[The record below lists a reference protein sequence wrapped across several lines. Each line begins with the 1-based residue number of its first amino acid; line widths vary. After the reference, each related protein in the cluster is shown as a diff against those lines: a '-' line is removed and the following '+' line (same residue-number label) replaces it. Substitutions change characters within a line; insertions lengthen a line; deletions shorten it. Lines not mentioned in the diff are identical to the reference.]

1 MSLAVNEVL
10 KYCKT
15 CQKGPFSSAYNAE
28 AHFSSQQHKEA
39 EAKQVSLQIDSLSHF
54 FCRVCSE
61 QCNGPKSFMEHMAS
75 PRHKVKMDK
84 SQQFQV
90 SSEQYDTAGRPY
102 DFDGKRGYCHICRID
117 LTSPENASQHLN
129 GEKHKKKSNQMQSPP
144 QQTRK
149 CNACNITFPDDA
161 SSELH
166 IRNFHTTKKTEA
178 QLSMKLSFNEA
189 NSFTSSSLQT
199 DQPKSGDDL
208 DKLFQNFQ
216 LELQNETPPQS
227 VLENLSKRS
236 GYGDADV
243 EFTFNISTGFCNV
256 CQVELTSIK
265 NRDQHLSGAKH
276 KKAKEAWFL
285 RKKNETRSMSKVQP
299 ESQQRAQFSTV
310 SLSSPLHE
318 EVEYEFEGESGF
330 CNVCKLKLT
339 SIEQASA
346 HLNSALHKQAKE
358 GWMQA
363 DLSLTKNSAE
373 PLSPLT
379 IPPHSFILPIQ
390 NKPLNMSKLSPA
402 SPVSKPTLKKSEEP
416 DYTFAGSRG
425 YCNICDLELTSKQHA
440 DQHLKGAKHHKA
452 KNAMNVQ
459 VLVQDVDPV
468 ARQSSTS
475 SQEYTFNGK
484 QGFCNLCN
492 LELTSKVPADQ
503 HLRGAKHAKMKN
515 AQAVKPS
522 VTTGISARSDMRGTG
537 GEEYTFNGSRG
548 YCNVCKIELTSKL
561 HADSHLKGKNHAK
574 AKHRW
579 LQGIT
584 ENVPQFCEICQ
595 IACSGP
601 ESMHQ
606 HLVSKKHIEKAG
618 LAASNQSAYNE
629 FPVRTVDTSDNT
641 KWFTCS
647 FCNCKLNSQQ
657 QLETHKN
664 SPKHKAQE
672 EKMIRQ
678 CTTGIVNQQTG
689 FDTDRRYN
697 PQQGQLGQNLG
708 QNLGHNLGRG
718 YYENVPEKQNPMP
731 GIYVGSQFNHTN
743 FQLKSSTIVTPSCVI
758 PLPKV
763 NGISS
768 EVTLPQAEYLPPT
781 SVTKQTYDI
790 TINAVTQNGINAS
803 EVVAEL
809 PANPVIKNG
818 VINSNSNEDLPSLM
832 PFSTSLVSHL
842 TLGSLRDDES
852 VLKIDDEKS
861 MFTMARPKVFTTNL
875 SDKNIRGQAE
885 VNHYPHLTDEQTNV
899 KTIPSIEKSPIIQRK
914 SDFNLASASNDKEET
929 SKSLQFKSCK
939 STIDKISNDL
949 HGIDSENPEESDS
962 EHSTTDSSLSVSDR
976 EEPREKEIVIPEK
989 TCNKLP
995 MFGDKYFI
1003 VSEPSDLSVSSRSK
1017 SSGSRKSSGSE
1028 EARAIKNRCKSK
1040 QSSFSGADTSLDSLS
1055 ELSLNAVTE
1064 NVFEETPGVKNIQDN
1079 SDESLESIQ
1088 NSFARSTTPLSCEV
1102 SGRNRDRHSPFAF
1115 YCSTCE
1121 RPMNTEKSYKEHLRG
1136 QRHCEKA
1143 AKETAPEREHPL
1155 TVKSMNDY
1163 GRIGFKL
1170 TTTTPRSYQ
1179 IELFNKAMDSDR
1191 VCFLPTGTGKTL
1203 ISCMTISAML
1213 EQNPT
1218 RQVMFLVDKVLL
1230 VLQQSEYIRR
1240 EIGDRKYTRFSHTD
1254 FSKLEERKP
1263 VIAALCG
1270 GLQKSGGVPL
1280 WKHDVIIVTA
1290 AFYEN
1295 LLLNKI
1301 LRWND
1306 TCLVVFDE
1314 THHCIKNHPFNK
1326 LLQGYH
1332 RKCPKQTRP
1341 KLLGLTAS
1349 PAGRDSVKETI
1360 MMLKLLMDNL
1370 EGAMIAL
1377 VEENTY
1383 ELKKFQSSA
1392 QIDPQYIA
1400 MSSKERSFKEELQL
1414 YLLKCYM
1421 RLGEETDLLQHFDI
1435 GLTSKTKHLT
1445 EEELL
1450 NCAKEVDGSLLNSLE
1465 MTINMARPKEASK
1478 SGVKLFSRNIIKHTQ
1493 NICIALNVLIES
1505 GVYMAI
1511 EELQELM
1518 AAEPSANFEFAE
1530 AILLPCTRIKDALQT
1545 CMNVEGPNL
1554 SLQNPDLDTSPQ
1566 LSKLVE
1572 IVTRP
1577 DYVNWSNK
1585 DAMVLVLVKQ
1595 RETAFKMKQ
1604 LLRSHDSIQ
1613 KLQLKVEAVV
1623 GHGTTSGTEQGMTV
1637 AQQKQI
1643 LDDMKRKAIDIVV
1656 ATSVAEEGVDIP
1668 ECELVITFN
1677 PPSTVT
1683 ALVQMR
1689 GRARKNNSKF
1699 VVLCNNSKEKT
1710 ELEDLMKKE
1719 RNMIE
1724 AAEVIVKEQ
1733 KTRKL

>member
-1 MSLAVNEVL
+1 MSLSINEVP
-10 KYCKT
+10 KYCKI
-15 CQKGPFSSAYNAE
+15 CQKGPFSSAYSAD

-39 EAKQVSLQIDSLSHF
+39 EAKHVSLQCDSLSHF

-102 DFDGKRGYCHICRID
+102 DFDGKRGYCHVCRVD

-129 GEKHKKKSNQMQSPP
+129 GEKHKKKSNQMQSAP

-166 IRNFHTTKKTEA
+166 IKNFHTTKNTEG

-189 NSFTSSSLQT
+189 NIYTSSSLQT

-216 LELQNETPPQS
+216 LDLQNETPPQS
-227 VLENLSKRS
+227 VLENLTKRS
-236 GYGDADV
+236 GYRDQDV
-243 EFTFNISTGFCNV
+243 EFTFNITTGFCNV

-265 NRDQHLSGAKH
+265 NREQHLSGAKH
-276 KKAKEAWFL
+276 KKAKESWFL
-285 RKKNETRSMSKVQP
+285 RKQHETRSMSKVQP
-299 ESQQRAQFSTV
+299 ESHQRAQFNTV
-310 SLSSPLHE
+310 LLSSPLHE

-330 CNVCKLKLT
+330 CNVCKLRLT

-363 DLSLTKNSAE
+363 DLSLTQNNTE

-379 IPPHSFILPIQ
+379 IPPHSFILPAQ
-390 NKPLNMSKLSPA
+390 SKPLNMPKLSPA
-402 SPVSKPTLKKSEEP
+402 PPVSKPTPKKSEEP
-416 DYTFAGSRG
+416 DYTFVGSRG

-440 DQHLKGAKHHKA
+440 EQHLKGAKHHKA
-452 KNAMNVQ
+452 KNAMNIQVPVQ
-459 VLVQDVDPV
+459 HVDPV
-468 ARQSSTS
+468 ARQSSIS

-492 LELTSKVPADQ
+492 LELTSKVHADQ
-503 HLRGAKHAKMKN
+503 HLSGAKHAKMKN
-515 AQAVKPS
+515 SQAVKPS
-522 VTTGISARSDMRGTG
+522 VTTGVPARSDIRGTG

-601 ESMHQ
+601 ESMQQ
-606 HLVSKKHIEKAG
+606 HLASKKHIEKAG
-618 LAASNQSAYNE
+618 LATSSQNE
-629 FPVRTVDTSDNT
+629 APVRTVDTSDNT
-641 KWFTCS
+641 NWFTCS

-664 SPKHKAQE
+664 SPKHKVQE
-672 EKMIRQ
+672 EKAIRQ
-678 CTTGIVNQQTG
+678 CTTGIGNQQTG
-689 FDTDRRYN
+689 FDIDRRFN
-697 PQQGQLGQNLG
+697 PQQGQLNQNLG
-708 QNLGHNLGRG
+708 ENSGHNSGRG
-718 YYENVPEKQNPMP
+718 FHESVTEYENPMS
-731 GIYVGSQFNHTN
+731 GKYVGNQFNQTD
-743 FQLKSSTIVTPSCVI
+743 FQTKSSTTVAPSCVT
-758 PLPKV
+758 PLPKI
-763 NGISS
+763 NGMSS
-768 EVTLPQAEYLPPT
+768 SGVILPQAVYLPPT
-781 SVTKQTYDI
+781 SVTKERYDI
-790 TINAVTQNGINAS
+790 KINTITLNGTTVS
-803 EVVAEL
+803 EEVAEL
-809 PANPVIKNG
+809 PPNPVIRNG
-818 VINSNSNEDLPSLM
+818 VLNSNSNEDLPSLL
-832 PFSTSLVSHL
+832 PFNTSLISHL

-852 VLKIDDEKS
+852 ILKIDEEKS
-861 MFTMARPKVFTTNL
+861 MIAMARPKVFTTNL
-875 SDKNIRGQAE
+875 SDKNIRGQTK

-899 KTIPSIEKSPIIQRK
+899 KTIPSIEKSPIMQRK
-914 SDFNLASASNDKEET
+914 GDFNLASASNDKEEI

-939 STIDKISNDL
+939 STINKISNDL
-949 HGIDSENPEESDS
+949 YGIDSENPEESDS
-962 EHSTTDSSLSVSDR
+962 EHSTTDSSLSESDGEESR
-976 EEPREKEIVIPEK
+976 ENERVTPEK
-989 TCNKLP
+989 TCDKLP

-1003 VSEPSDLSVSSRSK
+1003 VSDQSDLSVSSRSK
-1017 SSGSRKSSGSE
+1017 SSGSRKTSGSE

-1040 QSSFSGADTSLDSLS
+1040 QSSLSGADTSLDSLS

-1064 NVFEETPGVKNIQDN
+1064 NVFEKTPGGNNIQDN

-1088 NSFARSTTPLSCEV
+1088 NNFARSTTPLSCEV
-1102 SGRNRDRHSPFAF
+1102 SGRNQNKQSPFPF
-1115 YCSTCE
+1115 FCTTCE
-1121 RPMNTEKSYKEHLRG
+1121 RPMNKEKSYKEHLRG

-1143 AKETAPEREHPL
+1143 AKETAPEREHPQ

-1163 GRIGFKL
+1163 GRIGFQL

-1230 VLQQSEYIRR
+1230 VLQQSEYIKK
-1240 EIGDRKYTRFSHTD
+1240 EIGDRMYRRFSHTD
-1254 FSKLEERKP
+1254 RSKFEERKP

-1295 LLLNKI
+1295 LLLREI

-1306 TCLVVFDE
+1306 TSLVVFDE
-1314 THHCIKNHPFNK
+1314 AHHCIKNHPFNK

-1349 PAGRDSVKETI
+1349 PAGRDSVDETVR
-1360 MMLKLLMDNL
+1360 MLHQLMDNL
-1370 EGAMIAL
+1370 GGALIAL

-1383 ELKKFQSSA
+1383 ELKKYQSSA

-1400 MSSKERSFKEELQL
+1400 MSSKERLFKEELQL

-1435 GLTSKTKHLT
+1435 GLASKTKHLT
-1445 EEELL
+1445 EEQLIKY
-1450 NCAKEVDGSLLNSLE
+1450 AKEVDGSLLNSLE
-1465 MTINMARPKEASK
+1465 ITVNMAGPKEASK
-1478 SGVKLFSRNIIKHTQ
+1478 SGVRLFSRNIIKHTQ
-1493 NICIALNVLIES
+1493 NICITLNVLLES
-1505 GVYMAI
+1505 GVNMAI

-1518 AAEPSANFEFAE
+1518 AADPCANFEFAE

-1545 CMNVEGPNL
+1545 CMNVEGPYL
-1554 SLQNPDLDTSPQ
+1554 SLQNQDSDTSPQ

-1572 IVTRP
+1572 IVTRQ

-1637 AQQKQI
+1637 AQQRQI
-1643 LDDMKRKAIDIVV
+1643 LDDMKRKIIDIVV

-1699 VVLCNNSKEKT
+1699 VVLCNNSKEQA

-1719 RNMIE
+1719 KNMIV
-1724 AAEVIVKEQ
+1724 AAESIVREQ